1 MKLPNRAETTV
12 YNKDLTPASKQ
23 LLSEEEKMNDEEVM
37 IDGTVD
43 DSNQDT
49 DFSAMSVEQ
58 DNKTTEHSPQPTQ
71 NRRPNIRFGYDKYW
85 STFVFEAKWAQ

>member
-12 YNKDLTPASKQ
+12 YIKDLTPASKQ
-23 LLSEEEKMNDEEVM
+23 LLSEEVKMNDEEVM

-71 NRRPNIRFGYDKYW
+71 NRRPNIRFGYDKY
-85 STFVFEAKWAQ
+85 

>member
-1 MKLPNRAETTV
+1 MKLPNRAETKV
-12 YNKDLTPASKQ
+12 YIKDLTPASKQ

-43 DSNQDT
+43 DSNQYT

-58 DNKTTEHSPQPTQ
+58 DNKTTEHSPQSTQ
-71 NRRPNIRFGYDKYW
+71 NRRPNIRFGYDKY
-85 STFVFEAKWAQ
+85 

>member
-12 YNKDLTPASKQ
+12 YIKDLTPASKQ

-71 NRRPNIRFGYDKYW
+71 NRRPNIRFGYDKY
-85 STFVFEAKWAQ
+85 